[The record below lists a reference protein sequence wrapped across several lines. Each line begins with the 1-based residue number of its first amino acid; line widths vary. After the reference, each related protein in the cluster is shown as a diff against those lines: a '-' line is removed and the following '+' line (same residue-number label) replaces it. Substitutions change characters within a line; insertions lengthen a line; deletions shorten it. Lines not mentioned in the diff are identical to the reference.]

1 MNDIDG
7 IVSDLLDSY
16 TSTEK
21 IIILLRNQNPFRT
34 DIFISM
40 LLSAK
45 AVISYNMFTLLYPSD
60 AILTVDLPQESFF
73 EEVCV
78 NVIAADKK
86 IKFAG
91 IVDSEGK
98 LFFGKHR
105 PNHNN
110 KERSFVVEPSSFY
123 IRYLIPAIHKIEK
136 IPKGFQNATA
146 KKRKEISSQSE
157 KLFGLV
163 NLCNGSIR
171 LIVIP
176 IEEDIKK
183 RYLCIFIL
191 K

>member
-1 MNDIDG
+1 M
-7 IVSDLLDSY
+7 V
-16 TSTEK
+16 
-21 IIILLRNQNPFRT
+21 
-34 DIFISM
+34 
-40 LLSAK
+40 
-45 AVISYNMFTLLYPSD
+45 TLLYSSETL
-60 AILTVDLPQESFF
+60 LTVDLPQQSFF

-91 IVDSEGK
+91 IVDSEGR

-136 IPKGFQNATA
+136 IPRGSQNATA
-146 KKRKEISSQSE
+146 KKRRYNSSQHE
-157 KLFGLV
+157 RLFGLV
-163 NLCNGSIR
+163 NLYNGSIR

-176 IEEDIKK
+176 IEENVNK
-183 RYLCIFIL
+183 RYLCVYIL

>member
-1 MNDIDG
+1 M
-7 IVSDLLDSY
+7 
-16 TSTEK
+16 
-21 IIILLRNQNPFRT
+21 P
-34 DIFISM
+34 
-40 LLSAK
+40 
-45 AVISYNMFTLLYPSD
+45 
-60 AILTVDLPQESFF
+60 VDLPQQSFF

-123 IRYLIPAIHKIEK
+123 IRYLIPAIHKMEK
-136 IPKGFQNATA
+136 IPKRFQDAA
-146 KKRKEISSQSE
+146 ARKRKENSSHPG
-157 KLFGLV
+157 LFGLV

-176 IEEDIKK
+176 INEDINK

>member
-1 MNDIDG
+1 
-7 IVSDLLDSY
+7 L
-16 TSTEK
+16 
-21 IIILLRNQNPFRT
+21 P
-34 DIFISM
+34 
-40 LLSAK
+40 
-45 AVISYNMFTLLYPSD
+45 
-60 AILTVDLPQESFF
+60 VDLPQQSFF

-105 PNHNN
+105 PNLSN

-123 IRYLIPAIHKIEK
+123 IRYLIPAIHKMEK
-136 IPKGFQNATA
+136 IPKGFQNAA
-146 KKRKEISSQSE
+146 ARKRKGNSSHPE

-176 IEEDIKK
+176 IDEEISK

>member
-1 MNDIDG
+1 
-7 IVSDLLDSY
+7 L
-16 TSTEK
+16 
-21 IIILLRNQNPFRT
+21 P
-34 DIFISM
+34 
-40 LLSAK
+40 
-45 AVISYNMFTLLYPSD
+45 
-60 AILTVDLPQESFF
+60 VDLPQQGFF

-105 PNHNN
+105 PNQSN

-123 IRYLIPAIHKIEK
+123 IRYLIPAIHKMEK
-136 IPKGFQNATA
+136 IPKQFQNAA
-146 KKRKEISSQSE
+146 VRKRKENSSHPE

-176 IEEDIKK
+176 INEDISK

>member
-1 MNDIDG
+1 M
-7 IVSDLLDSY
+7 
-16 TSTEK
+16 
-21 IIILLRNQNPFRT
+21 P
-34 DIFISM
+34 
-40 LLSAK
+40 
-45 AVISYNMFTLLYPSD
+45 
-60 AILTVDLPQESFF
+60 VDLPQQSFF

-110 KERSFVVEPSSFY
+110 KERSFVVEPSLFY
-123 IRYLIPAIHKIEK
+123 IRYLIPAIHKMEK
-136 IPKGFQNATA
+136 IPKRFQNAA
-146 KKRKEISSQSE
+146 ARKRKENSSHPE
-157 KLFGLV
+157 ELFGLV

-176 IEEDIKK
+176 INEDISK

>member
-1 MNDIDG
+1 
-7 IVSDLLDSY
+7 L
-16 TSTEK
+16 
-21 IIILLRNQNPFRT
+21 P
-34 DIFISM
+34 
-40 LLSAK
+40 
-45 AVISYNMFTLLYPSD
+45 
-60 AILTVDLPQESFF
+60 VDLPQQSFF

-78 NVIAADKK
+78 NVIAADRK

-105 PNHNN
+105 PSHNI

-123 IRYLIPAIHKIEK
+123 IRYLIPAIHKMEK
-136 IPKGFQNATA
+136 IPKRIQNAA
-146 KKRKEISSQSE
+146 ARKRKENSSHPE

-176 IEEDIKK
+176 INEDISK

>member
-1 MNDIDG
+1 
-7 IVSDLLDSY
+7 L
-16 TSTEK
+16 
-21 IIILLRNQNPFRT
+21 P
-34 DIFISM
+34 
-40 LLSAK
+40 
-45 AVISYNMFTLLYPSD
+45 
-60 AILTVDLPQESFF
+60 VDLPQQSFF

-123 IRYLIPAIHKIEK
+123 IRYLIPAIHKMEK
-136 IPKGFQNATA
+136 IPKRFQDAA
-146 KKRKEISSQSE
+146 ARKRIENSSHPG
-157 KLFGLV
+157 LFGLV

-176 IEEDIKK
+176 INEDINK

>member
-1 MNDIDG
+1 
-7 IVSDLLDSY
+7 
-16 TSTEK
+16 
-21 IIILLRNQNPFRT
+21 
-34 DIFISM
+34 M

-45 AVISYNMFTLLYPSD
+45 AVISHNIFTHLYPLD
-60 AILTVDLPQESFF
+60 TILTVDLPQQSFF

-78 NVIAADKK
+78 NVMAADKK
-86 IKFAG
+86 IKFAA
-91 IVDSEGK
+91 IVDSKGK

-110 KERSFVVEPSSFY
+110 KERSIVVEPSSFY

-136 IPKGFQNATA
+136 IPKGFQKATD
-146 KKRKEISSQSE
+146 KKRKENSSRPE
-157 KLFGLV
+157 NLFGLV

-176 IEEDIKK
+176 IKEDVNKK
-183 RYLCIFIL
+183 YLCIYIL

>member
-1 MNDIDG
+1 
-7 IVSDLLDSY
+7 
-16 TSTEK
+16 
-21 IIILLRNQNPFRT
+21 
-34 DIFISM
+34 
-40 LLSAK
+40 
-45 AVISYNMFTLLYPSD
+45 
-60 AILTVDLPQESFF
+60 LTVDSPQQSFF

-78 NVIAADKK
+78 SVIAADKK

-110 KERSFVVEPSSFY
+110 KEKSFVVEPSSFY

-146 KKRKEISSQSE
+146 RKRKENSSE

-176 IEEDIKK
+176 IKEDIDK

>member
-1 MNDIDG
+1 
-7 IVSDLLDSY
+7 
-16 TSTEK
+16 
-21 IIILLRNQNPFRT
+21 
-34 DIFISM
+34 M

-45 AVISYNMFTLLYPSD
+45 AVISYNMFSLLYPSD
-60 AILTVDLPQESFF
+60 TTLTVDLPQQSFF

-78 NVIAADKK
+78 SVIAADKK

-110 KERSFVVEPSSFY
+110 REKSFVVEPSSFY
-123 IRYLIPAIHKIEK
+123 MRYLIPAIQKIEK
-136 IPKGFQNATA
+136 IPKGFQNEAER
-146 KKRKEISSQSE
+146 KRKENSRQPKE
-157 KLFGLV
+157 LFGLV

-171 LIVIP
+171 LIVVP
-176 IEEDIKK
+176 IKEDINK

>member
-1 MNDIDG
+1 
-7 IVSDLLDSY
+7 L
-16 TSTEK
+16 
-21 IIILLRNQNPFRT
+21 P
-34 DIFISM
+34 
-40 LLSAK
+40 
-45 AVISYNMFTLLYPSD
+45 
-60 AILTVDLPQESFF
+60 VDLPQQSFF

-110 KERSFVVEPSSFY
+110 KERSLVVEPSSFY
-123 IRYLIPAIHKIEK
+123 IRYLIPAIHKMER
-136 IPKGFQNATA
+136 IPKRIQNAA
-146 KKRKEISSQSE
+146 ARKRKENSSHPE

-163 NLCNGSIR
+163 NLCNSSIR

-176 IEEDIKK
+176 ISEDISK

>member
-1 MNDIDG
+1 
-7 IVSDLLDSY
+7 
-16 TSTEK
+16 
-21 IIILLRNQNPFRT
+21 
-34 DIFISM
+34 M

-45 AVISYNMFTLLYPSD
+45 AVISYNMFTLLYSSD
-60 AILTVDLPQESFF
+60 AILTVDSPQQRFF
-73 EEVCV
+73 EDVCV

-105 PNHNN
+105 QDHNN

-123 IRYLIPAIHKIEK
+123 IRYLIPAIHKVEK

-146 KKRKEISSQSE
+146 RKRKDNLGQSD

-176 IEEDIKK
+176 INEDISK
-183 RYLCIFIL
+183 RYLCVFIL

>member
-1 MNDIDG
+1 
-7 IVSDLLDSY
+7 
-16 TSTEK
+16 
-21 IIILLRNQNPFRT
+21 
-34 DIFISM
+34 M

-60 AILTVDLPQESFF
+60 TLLTVDLPQQSFF

-91 IVDSEGK
+91 IVDSAGK

-123 IRYLIPAIHKIEK
+123 IRYLIPAIHNIEK
-136 IPKGFQNATA
+136 IPKGFQNAPA
-146 KKRKEISSQSE
+146 KKRRENSSHRE
-157 KLFGLV
+157 RLFGLV

-176 IEEDIKK
+176 IDENINK
-183 RYLCIFIL
+183 RYLCIYIL